1 MLFEIY
7 YDDLPEEVKDI
18 LVEGDVASNHLVR
31 LKDKIILALRYHALI
46 PDGGIEMVRITNEDD
61 YERLI
66 DIKTQI
72 HLQTLKVNSLPGAG
86 KLGTRVRYKQQ
97 IRHKPSR

>member
-1 MLFEIY
+1 MVVDIY
-7 YDDLPEEVKDI
+7 YDNLHEEIKDI

-46 PDGGIEMVRITNEDD
+46 PDRGIEMVRITNEDD

-66 DIKTQI
+66 DIKNTNPS
-72 HLQTLKVNSLPGAG
+72 TNVKG
-86 KLGTRVRYKQQ
+86 KFPTWSRKVRYKG
-97 IRHKPSR
+97 